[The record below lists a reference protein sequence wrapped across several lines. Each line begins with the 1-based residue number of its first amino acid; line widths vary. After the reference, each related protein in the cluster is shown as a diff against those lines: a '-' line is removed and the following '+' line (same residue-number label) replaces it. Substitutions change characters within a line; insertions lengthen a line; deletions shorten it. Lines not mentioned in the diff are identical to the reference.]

1 MMSSNA
7 RYAGGGFA
15 LGEALPIGRSRSRR
29 LARRVFDVLEG
40 LPRGVG
46 TAGAVAFIA
55 ATVLYGV
62 VEGGHA
68 PAVLDAVTA
77 RTGFTIDQVRIAGHR
92 ETSDSAFL
100 GAMSIEPGSSLLA
113 FDVAVARSR
122 ILELPWVEDATVQK
136 LYPDAIDVIVSER
149 RPFARWY
156 DGERMFLVARDGTVI
171 TDEAE
176 SLAAYADLPLI
187 AGPGAPAEAD
197 VFLALVG
204 RFPGLA
210 PRVEAAVRVGARRW
224 DLELAG
230 DILVRLPEADPEAAL
245 AELVHLDATD
255 GLLARDIAVV
265 DLRLPDRMTVR
276 LTPDAAEARRKD
288 LAKKPAQRKGAAT

>member
-1 MMSSNA
+1 MSSNA
-7 RYAGGGFA
+7 RYAGGG
-15 LGEALPIGRSRSRR
+15 LVEDELLPIGRSRPRR
-29 LARRVFDVLEG
+29 LARRVFDALER

-55 ATVLYGV
+55 ATLAYGV

-77 RTGFTIDQVRIAGHR
+77 RSGFTIDQVRISGHR

-122 ILELPWVEDATVQK
+122 ILELPWVEAATVQK
-136 LYPDAIDVIVSER
+136 LYPDAIDVIVTER
-149 RPFARWY
+149 PPFARWF

-176 SLAAYADLPLI
+176 SLAAYADLPLV
-187 AGPGAPAEAD
+187 AGAGAPAEAAG
-197 VFLALVG
+197 FLAAID

-210 PRVEAAVRVGARRW
+210 PRVEAAVRVGSRRW

-230 DILVRLPEADPEAAL
+230 HIVVRLPEADPETAI

-265 DLRLPDRMTVR
+265 DLRLPDRVTVR
-276 LTPDAAEARRKD
+276 LTPAAAEARRKD
-288 LAKKPAQRKGAAT
+288 LAKKPSQRKGAAT